1 MNTTQLQR
9 FASQARTRLMA
20 AVRARLDRALAPN
33 SDVQV
38 NMSKAFRELQHQL
51 AEQGEDAL
59 VEQYAYRWF
68 NRIIAFRYMDVMG
81 FTAMPVVSPMDLTD
95 ANGVPAVLAA
105 AKRGEYDQDVFTVPG
120 TGNAQL
126 HRQIEALF
134 NGETASSNA
143 QEDAYGLILQAECRY
158 WHRFM
163 SFMFPDTNAPAGR
176 VDELLMPPDLLAE
189 GSVLRNA
196 IEVMTPEACGVDEP
210 GGNVEIIGWLYQFYI
225 AERKDEVMAG
235 FKKKLKGDADTI
247 PAATQLFTPDWIVRY
262 LVQNSVGRLW
272 MQNHPESALA
282 DGWEYYIQPTEAA
295 DGDVLRIDSPE
306 DLTVCDPACGSG
318 HMLTYAFDLL
328 TEIYEEQGY
337 APSEIPG
344 LILEHNLFGMEIDER
359 AADLAAFALTMKARA
374 HSRRFF
380 RRQVMPH
387 ICQIRKEE
395 FTADEVNQLNDIFG
409 MPLSEESWNTYAQ
422 ADVTGSLIQPDAE
435 LATLAD
441 NVPDSQDNEPRLD
454 DDLRERGDRVLK
466 QTRYLDRQ
474 YATVVANPPYM
485 GSKNMGKVLK
495 KYVQEYYPDGKS
507 DLFAAFMLRCLQFVP
522 NRGYLGF
529 MSPYVWMFI
538 SSYEALR
545 QRFITKE
552 HIESLIQL
560 EYSGFEGATVPIC
573 TFVLQKGTSS
583 LPGHYVRLADFVGA
597 QVQGPRA
604 LEIIQAHNA
613 LASDQVALHPDMA
626 THFYTVDQQEFKQIP
641 GSPIVYWLP
650 KVLIQAFNIK
660 IAKGVSGEALSD
672 IADVAQGFTTGN
684 NARFLRNWWENSY
697 TSIQFDRSALKEKQ
711 QGKWVPCDKGGDFR
725 KWFGN
730 NTYVID
736 WSQNGNAIFSFHG
749 ATPRNRDVTFKQALT
764 CSKITSGE
772 PSFRYHH
779 GGFVFSDAA
788 VAVCDMS
795 AWQQISCFLNST
807 TCLQM
812 MQALSPTLNFEVGQ
826 IRALPLRLGNTRPLS
841 TLSDS
846 LLFISRSDWNSYETS
861 WDFGPFPLLSMDTT
875 LPLAQLIT
883 EFRTHWDQVSE
894 EQRQREIRNNEIV
907 ADAYGVRDDVPC
919 NVPIERVSLK
929 RNKAFAY
936 PKDTEEERNR
946 KFVVDTVK
954 ELISYAVGC
963 MFGRYSFD
971 KPGLILASQGETL
984 EDYHRQVPEPSF
996 EPDADNIIPVCAD
1009 DYFEDDIVA
1018 RFRTFLR
1025 VAFGEPNFTR
1035 NLAFIEETL
1044 GESIRDYFVKDFYDD
1059 HLRMYSNRP
1068 IYWQY
1073 SSRTDKK
1080 GAFKALMY
1088 LHRYTPTT
1096 TNAALG
1102 VLRDFT
1108 GRIADV
1114 ADMLE
1119 QSERAADKRQAE
1131 KLRKAVIECR
1141 AYEDNVLYPLAA
1153 TNMPMDLDD
1162 GVLVNYLR
1170 MGAAL
1175 RKVDSIEKKRKD
1187 VTDWTWPHYP
1197 LEQH

>member
-1 MNTTQLQR
+1 MTMNTTQLQR

-38 NMSKAFRELQHQL
+38 NMGAAFLELQHQL

-81 FTAMPVVSPMDLTD
+81 FTAMPVVSPVDLTD
-95 ANGVPAVLAA
+95 VNGVPAVLAA
-105 AKRGEYDQDVFTVPG
+105 AKRGEYDLDVFTAPG

-163 SFMFPDTNAPAGR
+163 PFMFPDTNIPAGR
-176 VDELLMPPDLLAE
+176 VDELLMPLDMLAKD
-189 GSVLRNA
+189 SVLRNA
-196 IEVMTPEACGVDEP
+196 IEVMTPQACGMNEP
-210 GGNVEIIGWLYQFYI
+210 GGNVEIIGWLYQYYNT
-225 AERKDEVMAG
+225 ERKNEVMAG
-235 FKKKLKGDADTI
+235 FKKGLKGDATTI
-247 PAATQLFTPDWIVRY
+247 PIATQLFTPDWIVRY

-272 MQNHPESALA
+272 MQTHPESALA
-282 DGWEYYIQPTEAA
+282 DGWEYYIQPTE
-295 DGDVLRIDSPE
+295 DTDSDVLRIESPE

-328 TEIYEEQGY
+328 AEIYEEQGY

-374 HSRRFF
+374 HFRRFF
-380 RRQVMPH
+380 SQQVMPH
-387 ICQIRKEE
+387 VCQIRKEE
-395 FTADEVNQLNDIFG
+395 FTPGEVNQLNDLFDVTLTG
-409 MPLSEESWNTYAQ
+409 ESWNTYAQ

-441 NVPDSQDNEPRLD
+441 NLPSHEADDLMLD
-454 DDLRERGDRVLK
+454 ESLRERGNRVLE
-466 QTRYLDRQ
+466 QARYLDRQ
-474 YATVVANPPYM
+474 YAVVVANPPYM
-485 GSKNMGKVLK
+485 GGKNMGKVLK
-495 KYVQEYYPDGKS
+495 EYVQEHYPDGKS
-507 DLFAAFMLRCLQFVP
+507 DLMTVFMLRAITLTSRNGYWGMINLPSWLSLSSFADLRNYLLGTQFLTSFLDLG
-522 NRGYLGF
+522 RGIFGSDF
-529 MSPYVWMFI
+529 GSV
-538 SSYEALR
+538 A
-545 QRFITKE
+545 
-552 HIESLIQL
+552 
-560 EYSGFEGATVPIC
+560 
-573 TFVLQKGTSS
+573 FVFQNQTSHGRH
-583 LPGHYVRLADFVGA
+583 GHYRRLFDRHVEVRSIA
-597 QVQGPRA
+597 
-604 LEIIQAHNA
+604 EIQS
-613 LASDQVALHPDMA
+613 LFFTPDYQS
-626 THFYTVDQQEFKQIP
+626 YTVDQQEFKQIP
-641 GSPIVYWLP
+641 GSPLVYWLP
-650 KVLIQAFNIK
+650 ESLLRTFMEGKPLGE
-660 IAKGVSGEALSD
+660 IAKPRKGID
-672 IADVAQGFTTGN
+672 TGFN
-684 NARFLRNWWENSY
+684 ERFLRHWHEISMHC
-697 TSIQFDRSALKEKQ
+697 TSWSLLDSKQ
-711 QGKWVPCDKGGDFR
+711 TKWFPYNKGGDYR
-725 KWFGN
+725 KWYG
-730 NTYVID
+730 
-736 WSQNGNAIFSFHG
+736 
-749 ATPRNRDVTFKQALT
+749 NRDYVVNWLNDGCEIKAQLQNIRRKPTLRNLEYQKQEGLTWGTVTSSDF
-764 CSKITSGE
+764 SI
-772 PSFRYHH
+772 RYTPAGSLFDN
-779 GGFVFSDAA
+779 GGCTIFVENTDRLMKCLAILDSSYA
-788 VAVCDMS
+788 
-795 AWQQISCFLNST
+795 NSI
-807 TCLQM
+807 LESI
-812 MQALSPTLNFEVGQ
+812 APTLNFQPGDIATV
-826 IRALPLRLGNTRPLS
+826 PFLS
-841 TLSDS
+841 TPDTDS
-846 LLFISRSDWNSYETS
+846 RIKNVISTAKQDWDSYETS
-861 WDFGPFPLLSMDTT
+861 WDFEASPLLSMDTT
-875 LPLAQLIT
+875 LPLEQLVT
-883 EFRTHWDQVSE
+883 EFRTHWDQASE
-894 EQRQREIRNNEIV
+894 EQRQREVRNNEIV

-919 NVPIERVSLK
+919 DVPIERVSLK

-946 KFVVDTVK
+946 KFTVNTVK

-963 MFGRYSFD
+963 MFGRYSPD
-971 KPGLILASQGETL
+971 SPGLILASQGETL

-996 EPDADNIIPVCAD
+996 EPDADNIIPMCAD

-1025 VAFGEPNFTR
+1025 TAFGERNFTR

-1044 GESIRDYFVKDFYDD
+1044 GESVRDYFVKDFYDD

-1114 ADMLE
+1114 VAMLE

-1197 LEQH
+1197 LDRH